1 MSQTDDQG
9 RSESGPQGTDGQQY
23 GRPAQPGSPE
33 PQHGQQGFGQQQYGQ
48 PPYGAPEPPYGQV
61 QYGQPPYGQV
71 QYGQPQYG
79 QPQYGQPAYG
89 QPSGYPAQYGQPY
102 GQAAYGQY
110 GQSSAPVKP
119 APVIVSAVLGFVFGA
134 FGVLVTLGVLVGGAA
149 LVGLSDTLD
158 SSADDPFADL
168 GADAAAGI
176 GIGIVVVGL
185 LALVWTVLMIW
196 GSVWAL
202 TGRSRVLLLVGG
214 SVAIAATLFSVIAS
228 AADNST
234 DQAAGVLISL
244 LSFFAAVAIVVLLC
258 LRPATQF
265 FAAHRAGR
273 GR

>member
-9 RSESGPQGTDGQQY
+9 RFESGPQGTDGQQY
-23 GRPAQPGSPE
+23 GRPAQPGSPGS
-33 PQHGQQGFGQQQYGQ
+33 QHGPQGFGQQQYGQ
-48 PPYGAPEPPYGQV
+48 PPYGASEPPYGQA
-61 QYGQPPYGQV
+61 

-79 QPQYGQPAYG
+79 QAQYGQPPYGQPAYG
-89 QPSGYPAQYGQPY
+89 QPSGHPAQYGQPY

-110 GQSSAPVKP
+110 GQSAAPVKP

-214 SVAIAATLFSVIAS
+214 SVAIAATLFSVIVS

-234 DQAAGVLISL
+234 DQAAGVVVSL

-273 GR
+273 GH